1 MKLKPQTSP
10 TLPLNTDTKFKQPNK
25 KPTQQWQTQPPN

>member
-10 TLPLNTDTKFKQPNK
+10 TLT
-25 KPTQQWQTQPPN
+25 